1 MDNYSLSLQT
11 YQCLNEQN
19 IREEAMA
26 CIISPIT
33 KFKYIIME
41 RYRIH
46 SKLIE
51 LIY

>member
-26 CIISPIT
+26 CIISPLPNLNILLWRDT
-33 KFKYIIME
+33 EYTQN
-41 RYRIH
+41 
-46 SKLIE
+46 
-51 LIY
+51 